1 MALLAAACAGGAVF
15 SAWLAFLARETSAP
29 PPEVKARLRRRFRPR
44 LVR

>member
-15 SAWLAFLARETSAP
+15 SVWLAFLQRESSAP
-29 PPEVKARLRRRFRPR
+29 PPEVRARHRRRFRPR